1 MAWNEGLSDGFW
13 GAVSTNVGQI
23 IGAASGTTKSANEA
37 QIAIAN
43 QNRNDQLQQTNYLQ
57 SLFASNSNSKLLPGQ
72 NNNQS
77 LIIAAIVFVII
88 IGLALKRK

>member
-37 QIAIAN
+37 QIESSLR
-43 QNRNDQLQQTNYLQ
+43 NRRQLRRRNRL
-57 SLFASNSNSKLLPGQ
+57 
-72 NNNQS
+72 
-77 LIIAAIVFVII
+77 
-88 IGLALKRK
+88 R